1 MNGPEQAKQKDV
13 IEKQLDLDW
22 SRRLCLNVTLTW
34 TSERERKKC
43 NNDDIS
49 MKTTKTKV
57 IRIHSREKSSKEEQG
72 RWREEIVLIGC
83 LLVQDDDAE
92 GILELIWQDYK

>member
-34 TSERERKKC
+34 TSERE
-43 NNDDIS
+43 
-49 MKTTKTKV
+49 MQQWW
-57 IRIHSREKSSKEEQG
+57 HFYEEDEDQSN
-72 RWREEIVLIGC
+72 
-83 LLVQDDDAE
+83 QNP
-92 GILELIWQDYK
+92 